1 MNNKEIGKFIKE
13 LRIKAG
19 LSQKELADMIY
30 VSREAV
36 SKWETGK
43 NMPTYDIILIL
54 ADLFKVSVDEILL
67 GEKKNSKTN
76 KTEIIKSIY
85 DDKIRLTKRLQ
96 RITKILITSI
106 IFFALSFFIYYFFNS
121 YDSVKVYLVRSSD
134 SEIILNNGILVL
146 TSEKIYFR

>member
-43 NMPTYDIILIL
+43 NVPTYDIILIL

-76 KTEIIKSIY
+76 KTEIIK
-85 DDKIRLTKRLQ
+85 KIEAGKISEFTKKKKNINSKYNFFCFIFLY
-96 RITKILITSI
+96 IL
-106 IFFALSFFIYYFFNS
+106 FF
-121 YDSVKVYLVRSSD
+121 
-134 SEIILNNGILVL
+134 
-146 TSEKIYFR
+146 

>member
-43 NMPTYDIILIL
+43 NMPTYDIILKYI
-54 ADLFKVSVDEILL
+54 ADASEEL
-67 GEKKNSKTN
+67 KKQ
-76 KTEIIKSIY
+76 
-85 DDKIRLTKRLQ
+85 DKRNI
-96 RITKILITSI
+96 
-106 IFFALSFFIYYFFNS
+106 
-121 YDSVKVYLVRSSD
+121 
-134 SEIILNNGILVL
+134 NGILKKQMNL
-146 TSEKIYFR
+146 LHS